1 MKHKIVRPKIHRNLK
16 IYLFGTEAVA
26 AGQKYRFVRSVSCN
40 GLDCGVFMFSYTR
53 QGIGGMKTG
62 ESRQGHKAGRF
73 STAAKGTHATLS
85 LSQDKRDDFS
95 GYGGR
100 RRTNAHVPQYKLTRK
115 KTME

>member
-1 MKHKIVRPKIHRNLK
+1 
-16 IYLFGTEAVA
+16 
-26 AGQKYRFVRSVSCN
+26 
-40 GLDCGVFMFSYTR
+40 MFSYTR